1 MSFWSDIVRDVGV
14 FIQGAAGG
22 GPGII
27 TSGGAGVTTPQQLA
41 TEVPGIHVAEAI
53 WTQLTNAKM
62 WKSLGWLLLGIVLML
77 AGVLL
82 WIGPSAARRSPI
94 GMAADAGRAAAT

>member
-14 FIQGAAGG
+14 FIEGAAGG

-41 TEVPGIHVAEAI
+41 GEAPGISTVEAI
-53 WTQLTNAKM
+53 WTELTDGRM
-62 WKSLGWLLLGIVLML
+62 WRSLGWLILGIVLML
-77 AGVLL
+77 LGVAW
-82 WIGPSAARRSPI
+82 WIGPSAARRSP
-94 GMAADAGRAAAT
+94 AGIVAEGLG